1 MSLSTSS
8 RLPRNGS
15 PAGPGIGFNAV
26 EGIMARPLTRYR
38 YGKQF
43 AAVCGNNEP
52 AHYGFFLEDSRR
64 FL

>member
-1 MSLSTSS
+1 
-8 RLPRNGS
+8 
-15 PAGPGIGFNAV
+15 
-26 EGIMARPLTRYR
+26 MARPLTRYR